1 MDFRKFDRLRK
12 QYEEFIAKA
21 EKDLDGEKAIQQTR
35 SVWFDRHT
43 IEELLKQTD
52 PERGGIKI
60 FFGKYDEETLSESNT
75 SASKQDLDGK
85 LTVIL
90 AASNDNEDPQA
101 ESMVVNGGKI
111 CPPDCS

>member
-21 EKDLDGEKAIQQTR
+21 ENDLDGGKAIQQTR

-52 PERGGIKI
+52 PKRGGIKV

-75 SASKQDLDGK
+75 SANKKELDGK

-90 AASNDNEDPQA
+90 AASNDNNDPEV
-101 ESMVVNGGKI
+101 ESMVVNAGKV
-111 CPPDCS
+111 CPPDCG